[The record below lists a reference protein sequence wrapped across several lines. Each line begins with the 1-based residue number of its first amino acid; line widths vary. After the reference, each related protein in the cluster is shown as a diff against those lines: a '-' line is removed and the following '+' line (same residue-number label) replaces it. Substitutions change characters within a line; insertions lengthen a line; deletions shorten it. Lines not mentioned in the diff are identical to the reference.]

1 MGRAGEEAPE
11 MKIVDVTLL
20 VERTSLSFMTTIYI
34 PEIAFPAAGFGAVSG
49 TLKVS
54 YSIKSQTVPDFQVTL
69 LPASY
74 TALSSPTKTHSVVK
88 TKQNKSFAALE
99 NLWVEGREAEWR
111 GRSGGVM
118 EVADTLGRASVP
130 LPQVSSYYGPILL

>member
-11 MKIVDVTLL
+11 MKIVDVILL
-20 VERTSLSFMTTIYI
+20 VERTSLSFVTTIYI